1 MPIPRVTN
9 MTLHSAVHIPL
20 TVEEDKLI
28 EGSIR
33 VLNIIRP
40 TWIKENV
47 NFKVFTDGI
56 TNKLLGCFYE
66 ESPEDVVLI
75 RVYGHKTDLL
85 IDRNAETRN
94 IQLLHNAGYA
104 PRLYATF
111 CNGLAYEY
119 VPGVI
124 LNSTSCRDPDVF
136 PLVARMMALMHRMD
150 GGDDVPKEPSI
161 WLKIQQFLDIMPQR
175 FEGAEKQAR
184 FLELIPPKS
193 KLEEEYAVLKAE
205 LSNLGSPVVFCHNDL
220 LLANVIYNAEKK
232 TVTFIDYEYSSY
244 NYQAFDIGNHFAE
257 FAGVADVDYAAYPSA
272 EFQWRWLQVYLETFR
287 TSITDTSDSDDDDDM
302 SNTKTELDI
311 SCLYVQVNKFALASH
326 FLWAIWALIQAEHSR
341 IDFDFLG
348 YADVRL
354 KEYFAKKD
362 HFLSLTVENL

>member
-1 MPIPRVTN
+1 MLNTSVASMN
-9 MTLHSAVHIPL
+9 CHCSVHIPL
-20 TVEEDKLI
+20 TIEEDKLLD
-28 EGSIR
+28 GSAK
-33 VLNIIRP
+33 VLSVIRP
-40 TWIKENV
+40 TWTKEKI

-56 TNKLLGCFYE
+56 TNKLLGCFHE
-66 ESPEDVVLI
+66 DFPEDVVLV

-124 LNSTSCRDPDVF
+124 LDTTSCRDPDVF
-136 PLVARMMALMHRMD
+136 PLVARMMALVHRVD
-150 GGDDVPKEPSI
+150 STDDVPKEPSI
-161 WLKIQQFLDIMPQR
+161 WLKIQQFLAIMPQR
-175 FEGAEKQAR
+175 FKDAEKQAR

-193 KLEEEYAVLKAE
+193 RLEEEYALLKTE
-205 LSNLGSPVVFCHNDL
+205 LSSVGSPIVFCHNDL

-232 TVTFIDYEYSSY
+232 TVTFIDYEYSNY

-257 FAGVADVDYAAYPSA
+257 FAGVADVDYAAYPSP
-272 EFQWRWLQVYLETFR
+272 EFQRHWLRIYLETFHS
-287 TSITDTSDSDDDDDM
+287 T
-302 SNTKTELDI
+302 TELSGDNGVTEHDI
-311 SCLYVQVNKFALASH
+311 SCLYVQVNKFALAAH
-326 FLWAIWALIQAEHSR
+326 FLWAIWSLIQAEHST

-348 YADVRL
+348 YADIRL
-354 KEYFAKKD
+354 KEYFAQRD
-362 HFLSLTVENL
+362 HFLSLTVEDL